1 MEQYKVNL
9 LLALAE
15 VVSEE
20 IEQGTI
26 SDKRII
32 APLHAFETANEQPL
46 SKYINTEQPSTR
58 RHGCI
63 VHKNI
68 QDLTFD
74 DIFELGGDHYQ
85 IKREQAISSCNG
97 CSFNSVNAECT
108 ALIDH
113 GELPKCT
120 SPNSMI
126 FVKL

>member
-15 VVSEE
+15 IVSEE

-32 APLHAFETANEQPL
+32 APLHAFETANQQPL
-46 SKYINTEQPSTR
+46 SKYIKAEQASMR
-58 RHGCI
+58 RHRRI

-74 DIFELGGDHYQ
+74 DIFELNGDHYQ
-85 IKREQAISSCNG
+85 IKKEQTGGSCNG

-108 ALIDH
+108 ALINN